1 MDRIFSNRAAGG
13 RCLADKLAVYS
24 ARPGLIVLA
33 VPHGGVPVAAE
44 VAHRWHV
51 PLDVLEVRKFN
62 APEDCTVSAALLP
75 EICLPESARGSRGFS
90 GLGLAWRESTPVVRS
105 PLNRRRKLLP
115 FSAEKMEPFSPEFGF
130 GAVASGDFRV
140 LNRAAPNVAVVKR
153 EVIEAV
159 TARELKVLHRREWMH
174 RHGRPAL
181 ELRNRTVILVDD
193 VIVTGST
200 MRVAVA
206 ALREAGV
213 GAIIVATPVAA
224 REAYMELRDRVNG
237 FVTLRLP
244 REFGRIGHYYTDFE
258 SVSDAAVRRQLDFA
272 WQENIAV
279 TSGSDAS

>member
-13 RCLADKLAVYS
+13 RILADKLAAYAS
-24 ARPGLIVLA
+24 RPGLIVLA

-44 VAHRWHV
+44 VAHRWQA

-62 APEDCTVSAALLP
+62 APQEETVSVTLLP
-75 EICLPESARGSRGFS
+75 EVSLPKTARGAHGFS
-90 GLGLAWRESTPVVRS
+90 GLGLAWRESAPA
-105 PLNRRRKLLP
+105 NRPTSRGRRDYLP
-115 FSAEKMEPFSPEFGF
+115 FSAEKAEPFGPEFGL

-140 LNRAAPNVAVVKR
+140 LNRAAPNATAVKR

-159 TARELKVLHRREWMH
+159 TARELKVLHRRESVH

-181 ELRNRTVILVDD
+181 ALRNRTVILVDD
-193 VIVTGST
+193 VVVTGST
-200 MRVAVA
+200 IRVAVA
-206 ALREAGV
+206 ALREAGA

-237 FVTLRLP
+237 FVTLCLP
-244 REFGRIGHYYTDFE
+244 REFGRIGHYYSDFE
-258 SVSDAAVRRQLDFA
+258 PVSDAVVRRQLDFA

-279 TSGSDAS
+279 T

>member
-1 MDRIFSNRAAGG
+1 MNLMFSNRAAAG
-13 RCLADKLAVYS
+13 RLLAEKLSAYA
-24 ARPGLIVLA
+24 ARPGLIVLT

-62 APEDCTVSAALLP
+62 APEDATAPPTSAP
-75 EICLPESARGSRGFS
+75 EASTPAPAQGTP
-90 GLGLAWRESTPVVRS
+90 GLGLAWRNLALVS
-105 PLNRRRKLLP
+105 RRPTTIRRENLP
-115 FSAEKMEPFSPEFGF
+115 FGAEKMEPFNPEFGF

-140 LNRAAPNVAVVKR
+140 LNRAAPNATVVKR

-159 TARELKVLHRREWMH
+159 TARELKKLHRREWVH

-181 ELRNRTVILVDD
+181 ELRDRTIILVDD

-206 ALREAGV
+206 ALREAGA

-237 FVTLRLP
+237 FVTLCLP
-244 REFGRIGHYYTDFE
+244 RVFGRIGHYYSDFE
-258 SVSDAAVRRQLDFA
+258 SVSDAAVRRQLDYA
-272 WQENIAV
+272 WRENIAV
-279 TSGSDAS
+279 TSGVGVP